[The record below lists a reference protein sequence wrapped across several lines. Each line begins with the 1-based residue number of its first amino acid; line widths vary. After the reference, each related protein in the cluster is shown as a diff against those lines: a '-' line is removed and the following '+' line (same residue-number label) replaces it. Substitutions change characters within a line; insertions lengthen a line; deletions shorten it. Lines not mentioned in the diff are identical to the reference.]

1 MNLITILRNRSNDN
15 LELVSD
21 ILGNPEEWVA
31 TGAEW
36 ADTLQELA
44 SAGGWDFDGYSD
56 DGDDIANSDEVVFK
70 TA

>member
-21 ILGNPEEWVA
+21 ILGNPETWTA

-44 SAGGWDFDGYSD
+44 SSDEWDFEGYTD
-56 DGDDIANSDEVVFK
+56 DGDEISNNNEVVFV
-70 TA
+70 AQ